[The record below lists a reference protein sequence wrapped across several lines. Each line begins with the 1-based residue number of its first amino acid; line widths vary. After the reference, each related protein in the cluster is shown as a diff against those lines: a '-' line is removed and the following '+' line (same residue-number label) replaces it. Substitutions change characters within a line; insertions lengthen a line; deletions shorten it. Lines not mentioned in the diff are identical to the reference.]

1 MYIGVVYISCVAF
14 INVKQTMYFL
24 KLANLDKLGL
34 IRKKTNKDK
43 LCFKSFAVIYI
54 LKMLYFIRLINEC
67 TYYVLNILHKV
78 CQKKLKIFQTHIAL
92 PNMHATIII
101 RISF

>member
-1 MYIGVVYISCVAF
+1 
-14 INVKQTMYFL
+14 MYFI
-24 KLANLDKLGL
+24 KLANLDKLSL

-54 LKMLYFIRLINEC
+54 LKMLYFIRLMNEC

-78 CQKKLKIFQTHIAL
+78 CQKKLKHFSNAYCS
-92 PNMHATIII
+92 A
-101 RISF
+101 